1 MTLKEKQL
9 ASLKRKIANTQNILD
24 RNSEKLKLLKAELDK
39 AEMEELRSVL
49 TEKGLTVE
57 QVIQDIGNMT
67 NGVVKEQKIQNTMK
81 FMEEKKDVEL

>member
-1 MTLKEKQL
+1 
-9 ASLKRKIANTQNILD
+9 LKRKIANTQDILD

>member
-9 ASLKRKIANTQNILD
+9 ASLKRKIANTQDILD

-39 AEMEELRSVL
+39 AEMEELRSIL

-57 QVIQDIGNMT
+57 QVIQEIGNMT

>member
-9 ASLKRKIANTQNILD
+9 ASLKRKIANTQDILD

>member
-9 ASLKRKIANTQNILD
+9 ASLKRKIANTQNILN

>member
-1 MTLKEKQL
+1 
-9 ASLKRKIANTQNILD
+9 
-24 RNSEKLKLLKAELDK
+24 
-39 AEMEELRSVL
+39 
-49 TEKGLTVE
+49 VE

>member
-9 ASLKRKIANTQNILD
+9 ASLKRKIANTQDILD

-49 TEKGLTVE
+49 TENGLTVE

>member
-9 ASLKRKIANTQNILD
+9 ASLKRKIANTQDILD
-24 RNSEKLKLLKAELDK
+24 RNSEKLKILKAELDK

>member
-9 ASLKRKIANTQNILD
+9 TSLKRKIANTQDILD